1 MVLGTLTDEA
11 GRPREWLPRRQL
23 RPRPSALKRQ
33 APGALSEV
41 LKRQARL
48 QTVRAVT
55 GWSVD
60 EGSFSGDTF
69 LTLPRILE
77 EGRRPW
83 GGHVP

>member
-1 MVLGTLTDEA
+1 MAAQAKANLLK
-11 GRPREWLPRRQL
+11 GR
-23 RPRPSALKRQ
+23 AL
-33 APGALSEV
+33 GALSEV
-41 LKRQARL
+41 LKRRARL
-48 QTVRAVT
+48 WTVRAVT
-55 GWSVD
+55 GWSLG